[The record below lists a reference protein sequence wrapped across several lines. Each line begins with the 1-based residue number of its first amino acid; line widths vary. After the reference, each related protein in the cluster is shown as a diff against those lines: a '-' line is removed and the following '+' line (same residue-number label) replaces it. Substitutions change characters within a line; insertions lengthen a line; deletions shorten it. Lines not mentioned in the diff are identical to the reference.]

1 MNLNSLVF
9 LQVNNV
15 SGDPEAFVNDRNDKM
30 SVAQPMVYSQKPVYL
45 PR

>member
-1 MNLNSLVF
+1 MNLDFLVF

-15 SGDPEAFVNDRNDKM
+15 SGDAEVFVSDGNDQI